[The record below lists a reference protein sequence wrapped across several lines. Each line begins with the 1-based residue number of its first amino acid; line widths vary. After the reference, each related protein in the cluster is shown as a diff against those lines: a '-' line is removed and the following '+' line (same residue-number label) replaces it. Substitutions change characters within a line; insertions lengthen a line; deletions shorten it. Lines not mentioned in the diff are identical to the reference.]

1 MNLAI
6 VLSAIRNGAKCC
18 NHVAVEQLIKDE
30 ATGKLC
36 AAKVKDMVIFIYFLI
51 FLKLKNNLE

>member
-30 ATGKLC
+30 STGKLC
-36 AAKVKDMVIFIYFLI
+36 AAKVKDMVSFFL
-51 FLKLKNNLE
+51 